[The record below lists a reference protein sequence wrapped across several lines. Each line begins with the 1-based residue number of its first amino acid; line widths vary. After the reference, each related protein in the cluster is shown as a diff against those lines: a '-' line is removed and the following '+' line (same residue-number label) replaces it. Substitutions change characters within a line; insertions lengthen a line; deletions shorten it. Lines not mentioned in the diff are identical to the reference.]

1 MFDQIL
7 STLTSQA
14 TPDLMNKLGLDQK
27 QATGSIAAA
36 ADSVMHIVGGGDGF
50 GLDDALNLFSSAK
63 NSKAADGILANIGSV
78 LQGKLTNEV
87 GLSSGQASGVGAM
100 LLPMITELIS
110 KHVGGDAKNLQ
121 SLVGGGGLAD
131 MAKGL
136 LGNLFK

>member
-14 TPDLMNKLGLDQK
+14 TPELMNKSGLDQE
-27 QATGSIAAA
+27 QETGAIAAA
-36 ADSVMHIVGGGDGF
+36 ADSVKHIIGDGDGF
-50 GLDDALNLFSSAK
+50 GIDDALNLFSGAK
-63 NSKAADGILANIGSV
+63 NSTPAEEVLANIRSV

-87 GLSSGQASGVGAM
+87 GLSSGHASGVGAM
-100 LLPMITELIS
+100 LLPMIMELIS
-110 KHVGGDAKNLQ
+110 EHVDGDTKNLG

-136 LGNLFK
+136 LDNIFK